1 MTQQGHNSGKIKK
14 LAERAREGLKKV
26 AEGNNQTEE
35 GLKQVAEGEDKTI
48 EGWRQYGAAL
58 NEGRRM
64 FPSNNEFH
72 EWKES
77 SLYQLGTSPRR
88 EDESAAMWAAANPEE
103 FEATREAYP
112 RVRTVRGLHAKWK
125 KEQKPEEEPD
135 EDDTD
140 DDEDV
145 VDNGDEDTPDEDTPD
160 TGKGKPKKAKG
171 IVVPDYDIQDSM
183 GCIKGVAQSYCQG
196 YEGTNEE
203 AADILFGMIVKG
215 CEQSDVDMSI
225 ARSYAKWFLELKKV
239 MDIAEPEVRKFLKR
253 EPKLNVVK

>member
-1 MTQQGHNSGKIKK
+1 MTQQGHNSGKLKK
-14 LAERAREGLKKV
+14 LAEKAREGLDKV
-26 AEGNNQTEE
+26 FGGNDQIEE
-35 GLKQVAEGEDKTI
+35 GLKQVSEGEDKTI
-48 EGWRQYGAAL
+48 EGWLIYGAAI
-58 NEGRRM
+58 NEGRAM
-64 FPSNNEFH
+64 FPKGDNKRFSEWLARNNL
-72 EWKES
+72 S
-77 SLYQLGTSPRR
+77 QADRPDR
-88 EDESAAMWAAANPEE
+88 SAAMWAAANPEE

-112 RVRTVRGLHAKWK
+112 RVRTVRGLHAKWR
-125 KEQKPEEEPD
+125 KEQNAKEKPD